1 MSLVAYASS
10 DDSDSED
17 APNRGDAT
25 NASKSLAWTKKGGIF
40 SSLPAPK
47 NPNSESQRLDLGGFN
62 LPPPKQSGGL
72 RVPPPRDV
80 SEKSWI
86 PQPVPR
92 SDSRLDPDY
101 NPGESKIGFPAPKN
115 SNFGLSLP
123 PPIGGVG
130 LNLPRPKKRAEPVK
144 ITVPE
149 IHQGE
154 SDSDEDEPVRKKET
168 AQSCP
173 LIFRPLT
180 AVSELLRLVSPTLVS
195 FKPEDDVKT
204 RGGEGGHAAPNASNE
219 TQNLPDP
226 QAEENLKHIWV
237 LL

>member
-86 PQPVPR
+86 PQPVPKSEVPR
-92 SDSRLDPDY
+92 SDSRVDPDY

-168 AQSCP
+168 AQKKGDQP
-173 LIFRPLT
+173 TGQQRRKHQITYLIHQAKERELELKNSWAENKLT
-180 AVSELLRLVSPTLVS
+180 R
-195 FKPEDDVKT
+195 
-204 RGGEGGHAAPNASNE
+204 RQ
-219 TQNLPDP
+219 TQ
-226 QAEENLKHIWV
+226 AKYGF
-237 LL
+237 